1 MEVEEIQNSP
11 NVARRKRKDSVT
23 VLETSDDAPEKKK
36 VKANGGADGGDT
48 SVVEIVSSEN
58 TTAASVSDIFKES
71 SSADVSD
78 KPTAIDTDK
87 TDKAADETAAATT
100 DEKKT
105 DGDKSSVTNQG
116 VTDKSD
122 APTDTTGA
130 VADEHDAATEKTE
143 SIAGKS
149 DVAKSKND
157 TVDNKSDTVVDK
169 NDTALE
175 KTDTVAAAATD
186 TADGAGGDATSA
198 DGGVAVTAASD
209 ATGSGAG
216 DVTGSADGDAALLD
230 QGDNSLGIAISN
242 VCSTSVDPEP
252 AAGSKNVK
260 GDEDETNVTSSKQT
274 AVDDEE
280 SDSEVPME
288 TDDAGAKAKAPI
300 ADDKLL
306 DNVTMAAADVSSSKS
321 TRPSSSRVDEPNDTE
336 ASTENNVVS
345 TSSDG
350 NKRDATATPTLSLT
364 TDTASVAD
372 DDRGDSLL
380 DSTKEKLTAAAT
392 SARNV
397 DSGATSASEASFK
410 TAKSSLRQ
418 EVDLNTSALDDDDDD
433 EVEDDLLRSFK
444 DEPLFK
450 AFPGLDG
457 KNDA

>member
-11 NVARRKRKDSVT
+11 TVARRKRKDSVT
-23 VLETSDDAPEKKK
+23 VLETSDDAPDKKK
-36 VKANGGADGGDT
+36 LKANGGADGGDT

-58 TTAASVSDIFKES
+58 TTASVSDIFKES
-71 SSADVSD
+71 SSNEVSD

-175 KTDTVAAAATD
+175 KTDTATAAATD
-186 TADGAGGDATSA
+186 KADGAGGDATSA

-209 ATGSGAG
+209 ATGSGTG

-380 DSTKEKLTAAAT
+380 DSTREKLTAAAT